1 MTAPMHATCDTETVS
16 RSTPS
21 SRFPPSYYL
30 LLSANLAFQLINIIC
45 WHITRSP
52 IRRGAR
58 LRLRNTL
65 TSVTGIFAFYLH
77 TFYDTCTECYRRA
90 IIVRMRD
97 SHLVL
102 ASSSFTLSIGMR
114 SELVVVG
121 CLTSSIEVGIGGGQ
135 L

>member
-1 MTAPMHATCDTETVS
+1 MTAPMHATYDTETVPF
-16 RSTPS
+16 PS
-21 SRFPPSYYL
+21 PDFHL
-30 LLSANLAFQLINIIC
+30 LLSVNLAFQLINIIC

-52 IRRGAR
+52 VRRGAR

-97 SHLVL
+97 SHLLL
-102 ASSSFTLSIGMR
+102 ASFFTLSIEMR
-114 SELVVVG
+114 WELVVVG
-121 CLTSSIEVGIGGGQ
+121 YLTSSIGVGIGGGQ
-135 L
+135 F

>member
-1 MTAPMHATCDTETVS
+1 MHATCDTETVS
-16 RSTPS
+16 QSLLPIPT
-21 SRFPPSYYL
+21 FHL

-52 IRRGAR
+52 VRRGAR

-121 CLTSSIEVGIGGGQ
+121 CLTSSIEVGIGERQ